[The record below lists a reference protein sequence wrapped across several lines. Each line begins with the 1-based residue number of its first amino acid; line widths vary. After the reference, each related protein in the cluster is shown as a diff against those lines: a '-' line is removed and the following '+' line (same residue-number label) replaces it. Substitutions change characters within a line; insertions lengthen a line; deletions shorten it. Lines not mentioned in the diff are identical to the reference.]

1 LIKKIARPAL
11 GLGLPA
17 QKGASMKHNVVLET
31 DFSELKLVNRG
42 KVRDI
47 YDMGDSLLMV
57 STDRISAFDVVMSEG
72 IPEKGRV
79 LTRMTEFWLKQ
90 LSGIVPNH
98 LITSDV
104 NRYPEVCR
112 QYADVLRGRSMLVK
126 KAEPIM
132 AECIVR
138 GYISGSGWNDYQKNG
153 SVCGIALSPGLLE
166 SDKFPQPL
174 FTPSTKAELGA
185 HDENISYERMCEV
198 VGADVGAQIRDL
210 TIAIYTRAR
219 DIAEQRGIIIA
230 DTKLEFG
237 MYHGDVILIDEVLT
251 PDSSR
256 FWPRDDYEPGRGQKS
271 FDKQFVRDY
280 LNTLDW
286 GKKPPAP
293 PLPEEIIRRTSEK
306 YIEAFERLT
315 GEKF

>member
-1 LIKKIARPAL
+1 
-11 GLGLPA
+11 
-17 QKGASMKHNVVLET
+17 MKHSVVLKTEC
-31 DFSELKLVNRG
+31 SELKLVNRG

-47 YDMGDSLLMV
+47 YDMGDSLLMI
-57 STDRISAFDVVMSEG
+57 STDRLSAFDVVMNEG

-90 LSGIVPNH
+90 LSDIVPNH

-104 NRYPEVCR
+104 SQYPEACR
-112 QYADVLRGRSMLVK
+112 QYADMLEGRSMLVK
-126 KAEPIM
+126 KAQPLM

-138 GYISGSGWNDYQKNG
+138 GYISGSGWIDYQKNG
-153 SVCGIALSPGLLE
+153 SVCGIPLPPGLQE
-166 SDKFPQPL
+166 SDVLPRPL

-198 VGADVGAQIRDL
+198 VGADVGAQVRDL

-219 DIAEQRGIIIA
+219 DIAEARGIIIA

-237 MYHGDVILIDEVLT
+237 MCDGRIILIDEVLT

-256 FWPRDDYEPGRGQKS
+256 FWPRDDYAPGRGQKS

-293 PLPEEIIRRTSEK
+293 PLPADIIASTSAK
-306 YIEAFERLT
+306 YIEAYERLT

>member
-1 LIKKIARPAL
+1 M
-11 GLGLPA
+11 
-17 QKGASMKHNVVLET
+17 QHTVVLKT
-31 DFSELKLVNRG
+31 DFKDLKLVNRG

-57 STDRISAFDVVMSEG
+57 STDRLSAFDVVMNEG

-79 LTRMTEFWLKQ
+79 LTRMTEFWLSR
-90 LSGIVPNH
+90 LSDIVPNH
-98 LITSDV
+98 LLTCDVNDYPAVCRPYSDV
-104 NRYPEVCR
+104 L
-112 QYADVLRGRSMLVK
+112 AGRSMLVQ
-126 KAEPIM
+126 KAQPIM

-138 GYISGSGWNDYQKNG
+138 GYITGSGWNDYKKSG
-153 SVCGIALSPGLLE
+153 AVCGIALPAGLRE
-166 SDKFPQPL
+166 SDAFPEPL
-174 FTPSTKAELGA
+174 FTPSTKADVGD
-185 HDENISYERMCEV
+185 HDENISFEQMCDV
-198 VGADVGAQIRDL
+198 VGANTGVQIRDL
-210 TIAIYTRAR
+210 TIAVYKRAR

-237 MYHGDVILIDEVLT
+237 LCDGQVILIDEVLT

-256 FWPRDDYEPGRGQKS
+256 FWPRDDYAPGRGQKS

-286 GKKPPAP
+286 NKKPPAP
-293 PLPEEIIRRTSEK
+293 TLPVDIIEKTSAK
-306 YIEAFERLT
+306 YIEAYERLT

>member
-1 LIKKIARPAL
+1 MNH
-11 GLGLPA
+11 
-17 QKGASMKHNVVLET
+17 SVVLET
-31 DFSELKLVNRG
+31 DLSELKLVNRG

-47 YDMGDSLLMV
+47 YDMGDSLLMI

-72 IPEKGRV
+72 IPEKGKV

-90 LSGIVPNH
+90 LSDIVPNH
-98 LITSDV
+98 LITTDV
-104 NRYPEVCR
+104 NQYPEVCR
-112 QYADVLRGRSMLVK
+112 QYVDVLAGRSMLVK
-126 KAEPIM
+126 KAQPVM

-138 GYISGSGWNDYQKNG
+138 GYISGSGWKDYQKNG
-153 SVCGIALSPGLLE
+153 SVCGIALSPGLQE
-166 SDKFPQPL
+166 SDCFPQPL

-185 HDENISYERMCEV
+185 HDENISYERMCEI
-198 VGADVGAQIRDL
+198 VGSDVGVQVRDL
-210 TIAIYTRAR
+210 TVAIYTRAR
-219 DIAEQRGIIIA
+219 AVAEHRGIIIA

-237 MYHGDVILIDEVLT
+237 MCDGKIILIDEVLT

-256 FWPRDDYEPGRGQKS
+256 FWPQDDYEPGRGQKS

-293 PLPEEIIRRTSEK
+293 TLPADIIARTSEK
-306 YIEAFERLT
+306 YIEAFEHLT

>member
-1 LIKKIARPAL
+1 
-11 GLGLPA
+11 
-17 QKGASMKHNVVLET
+17 MN
-31 DFSELKLVNRG
+31 
-42 KVRDI
+42 
-47 YDMGDSLLMV
+47 
-57 STDRISAFDVVMSEG
+57 EG

-79 LTRMTEFWLKQ
+79 LTRMTEFWLGQ
-90 LSGIVPNH
+90 MSDIVPNH

-104 NRYPEVCR
+104 NQYPQVCR
-112 QYADVLRGRSMLVK
+112 QYSDMLTGRSMLVK

-138 GYISGSGWNDYQKNG
+138 GYISGSGWNDYKKNG

-166 SDKFPQPL
+166 SGILPQPL

-219 DIAEQRGIIIA
+219 DIAKKRGIIIA

-237 MYHGDVILIDEVLT
+237 MCDGQVILIDEILT

-256 FWPRDDYEPGRGQKS
+256 FWPLNEYAPGCGQKS

-286 GKKPPAP
+286 GKTPPAP
-293 PLPEEIIRRTSEK
+293 TLPAEIIARTSAK

>member
-1 LIKKIARPAL
+1 M
-11 GLGLPA
+11 
-17 QKGASMKHNVVLET
+17 SNNVVLET
-31 DFSELKLVNRG
+31 DLSELKLVNRG

-47 YDMGDSLLMV
+47 YDMGDSLLMI
-57 STDRISAFDVVMSEG
+57 STDRLSAFDVVMNEG

-79 LTRMTEFWLKQ
+79 LTRMTEFWLNQ
-90 LSGIVPNH
+90 MNDIVPNH

-104 NRYPEVCR
+104 NQYPQVCR
-112 QYADVLRGRSMLVK
+112 QYADILAGRSMLVK

-138 GYISGSGWNDYQKNG
+138 GYISGSGWNDYKKNG
-153 SVCGIALSPGLLE
+153 SVCGITLSPGLLE
-166 SDKFPQPL
+166 SDMFPQPL

-185 HDENISYERMCEV
+185 HDENISYESMCEV

-219 DIAEQRGIIIA
+219 DIAKKRGIIIA

-237 MYHGDVILIDEVLT
+237 MCDGQVILIDEVLT

-256 FWPRDDYEPGRGQKS
+256 FWPLDEYAPGCGQKS

-286 GKKPPAP
+286 AKKPPAP
-293 PLPEEIIRRTSEK
+293 TLPAEIIARTSEK

>member
-1 LIKKIARPAL
+1 
-11 GLGLPA
+11 
-17 QKGASMKHNVVLET
+17 MKHSVVLTTEC
-31 DFSELKLVNRG
+31 SELKLVNRG

-47 YDMGDSLLMV
+47 YDMGDSLLMI
-57 STDRISAFDVVMSEG
+57 STDRLSAFDVVMNEG

-79 LTRMTEFWLKQ
+79 LTRM
-90 LSGIVPNH
+90 SDIVPNH

-104 NRYPEVCR
+104 SQYPQVCR
-112 QYADVLRGRSMLVK
+112 QYADMLEGRSMLVK
-126 KAEPIM
+126 KAKPLM

-138 GYISGSGWNDYQKNG
+138 GYISGSGWIDYQKNG
-153 SVCGIALSPGLLE
+153 SVCGIALRPGLLE
-166 SDKFPQPL
+166 SDVLPQPL

-185 HDENISYERMCEV
+185 HDENISYARMCEV
-198 VGADVGAQIRDL
+198 VGADVGARVRDL

-219 DIAEQRGIIIA
+219 AIAEARGIIIA

-237 MYHGDVILIDEVLT
+237 MCDGQIILIDEVLT

-256 FWPRDDYEPGRGQKS
+256 FWPRDDYAPGRGQKS

-293 PLPEEIIRRTSEK
+293 PLPADIIARTSAK
-306 YIEAFERLT
+306 YIEAYERLT

>member
-1 LIKKIARPAL
+1 
-11 GLGLPA
+11 
-17 QKGASMKHNVVLET
+17 MKHSIVLKT
-31 DFSELKLVNRG
+31 DCSELKLVNRG

-47 YDMGDSLLMV
+47 YDMGDSLLMI
-57 STDRISAFDVVMSEG
+57 STDRLSAFDVVMNEG

-90 LSGIVPNH
+90 LSDIVPNH

-104 NRYPEVCR
+104 SQYPEACR
-112 QYADVLRGRSMLVK
+112 QYADMLEGRSMLVK
-126 KAEPIM
+126 KAEPLM

-166 SDKFPQPL
+166 SDVLPQPL

-198 VGADVGAQIRDL
+198 VGADVGAQVRDL

-219 DIAEQRGIIIA
+219 DIAEARGIIIA

-237 MYHGDVILIDEVLT
+237 MCDGQVILIDEVLT

-256 FWPRDDYEPGRGQKS
+256 FWPRDDYAPGRGQKS

-293 PLPEEIIRRTSEK
+293 PLPADIIARTSAK
-306 YIEAFERLT
+306 YIEAYERLT

>member
-1 LIKKIARPAL
+1 M
-11 GLGLPA
+11 
-17 QKGASMKHNVVLET
+17 QHSVVLKTEC
-31 DFSELKLVNRG
+31 SELKLVNRG

-47 YDMGDSLLMV
+47 YDMGDSLLMI
-57 STDRISAFDVVMSEG
+57 STDRLSAFDVVMNEG

-90 LSGIVPNH
+90 LSDIVPNH

-104 NRYPEVCR
+104 SQYPEACR
-112 QYADVLRGRSMLVK
+112 QYADMLEGRSMLVK
-126 KAEPIM
+126 KAEPLM

-138 GYISGSGWNDYQKNG
+138 GYISGSGWIDYQNNG
-153 SVCGIALSPGLLE
+153 SVCGIALRPGLLE
-166 SDKFPQPL
+166 SDVLPRPL

-185 HDENISYERMCEV
+185 HDENISYESMCEV
-198 VGADVGAQIRDL
+198 VGADVGAQIRDW
-210 TIAIYTRAR
+210 TIAIYERAR
-219 DIAEQRGIIIA
+219 EIAEARGIIIA

-237 MYHGDVILIDEVLT
+237 MCDGRIILIDEVLT

-256 FWPRDDYEPGRGQKS
+256 FWPRDDYAPGRGQKS

-293 PLPEEIIRRTSEK
+293 PLPAEIIASTSAK
-306 YIEAFERLT
+306 YIEAYERLT

>member
-1 LIKKIARPAL
+1 M
-11 GLGLPA
+11 
-17 QKGASMKHNVVLET
+17 QHTVVLKT
-31 DFSELKLVNRG
+31 DFKDLKLVNRG

-57 STDRISAFDVVMSEG
+57 STDRLSAFDVVMNEG

-79 LTRMTEFWLKQ
+79 LTRMTEFWLSR
-90 LSGIVPNH
+90 LSDIVPNH
-98 LITSDV
+98 LLTCDVNDYPAVCRPYSDV
-104 NRYPEVCR
+104 L
-112 QYADVLRGRSMLVK
+112 AGRSMLVK
-126 KAEPIM
+126 KAKPIM

-138 GYISGSGWNDYQKNG
+138 GYITGSGWSDYKKTG
-153 SVCGIALSPGLLE
+153 AVCGIALPAGLRE
-166 SDKFPQPL
+166 SDAFPEPL
-174 FTPSTKAELGA
+174 FTPSTKADVGD
-185 HDENISYERMCEV
+185 HDENISYACMCDV
-198 VGADVGAQIRDL
+198 VGADTGARIRDL
-210 TIAIYTRAR
+210 TIAVYKRAR

-237 MYHGDVILIDEVLT
+237 MCDGQVILIDEVLT

-256 FWPRDDYEPGRGQKS
+256 FWPRDDYAPGRGQKS

-286 GKKPPAP
+286 NKKPPAP
-293 PLPEEIIRRTSEK
+293 TLPVDIIEKTSAK

>member
-1 LIKKIARPAL
+1 ME
-11 GLGLPA
+11 
-17 QKGASMKHNVVLET
+17 SSVVLKT
-31 DFSELKLVNRG
+31 DCSELKLLNRG

-47 YDMGDSLLMV
+47 YDMGDSLLMI
-57 STDRISAFDVVMSEG
+57 STDRLSAFDVVMNEG

-90 LSGIVPNH
+90 MSDIVPNH

-104 NRYPEVCR
+104 NQYPPVCR
-112 QYADVLRGRSMLVK
+112 QYADMLTGRSMLVK

-138 GYISGSGWNDYQKNG
+138 GYISGSGWNDYKKNG
-153 SVCGIALSPGLLE
+153 SVCGIAMSPGLLE
-166 SDKFPQPL
+166 SDVFPQPL

-219 DIAEQRGIIIA
+219 DIAKKRGIIIA

-237 MYHGDVILIDEVLT
+237 MCDGQVILIDEVLT

-256 FWPRDDYEPGRGQKS
+256 FWPLNEYAPGCGQKS

-286 GKKPPAP
+286 AKKPPAP
-293 PLPEEIIRRTSEK
+293 TLPAEIIARTSAK
-306 YIEAFERLT
+306 YIEAYERLT
-315 GEKF
+315 GGKF

>member
-1 LIKKIARPAL
+1 ME
-11 GLGLPA
+11 
-17 QKGASMKHNVVLET
+17 SSVVLKT
-31 DFSELKLVNRG
+31 DCSELKLLTRG

-47 YDMGDSLLMV
+47 YDMGDSLLMI
-57 STDRISAFDVVMSEG
+57 STDRLSAFDVVMNEG

-79 LTRMTEFWLKQ
+79 LTRMTEFWLSQ
-90 LSGIVPNH
+90 MSDIVPNH

-104 NRYPEVCR
+104 NQYPPVCR
-112 QYADVLRGRSMLVK
+112 QYADMLTGRSMLVK
-126 KAEPIM
+126 KAKPIM

-138 GYISGSGWNDYQKNG
+138 GYISGSGWNDYKKTG

-166 SDKFPQPL
+166 SDVFPQPL

-219 DIAEQRGIIIA
+219 DIAKKRGIIIA

-237 MYHGDVILIDEVLT
+237 MCDGQVILIDEVLT

-256 FWPRDDYEPGRGQKS
+256 FWPLNEYAPGCGQKS

-286 GKKPPAP
+286 AKKPPAP
-293 PLPEEIIRRTSEK
+293 TLPAEIIARTSAK
-306 YIEAFERLT
+306 YIEAYERLT
-315 GEKF
+315 GDKF

>member
-1 LIKKIARPAL
+1 M
-11 GLGLPA
+11 
-17 QKGASMKHNVVLET
+17 QHSVVLKTECS
-31 DFSELKLVNRG
+31 DLKLVNRG

-47 YDMGDSLLMV
+47 YDMGDSLLMI
-57 STDRISAFDVVMSEG
+57 STDRLSAFDVVMNEG

-90 LSGIVPNH
+90 LSDIVPNH

-104 NRYPEVCR
+104 SQYPEACR
-112 QYADVLRGRSMLVK
+112 KYADMLDGRSMLVK
-126 KAEPIM
+126 KAEPLM

-138 GYISGSGWNDYQKNG
+138 GYISGSGWIDYQKNG
-153 SVCGIALSPGLLE
+153 SVCGIALRPGLLE
-166 SDKFPQPL
+166 SDVLPRPL

-185 HDENISYERMCEV
+185 HDENISYARMCEV
-198 VGADVGAQIRDL
+198 VGADVGAQVRDL
-210 TIAIYTRAR
+210 TIAIYKRAR
-219 DIAEQRGIIIA
+219 DIAEARGIIIA

-237 MYHGDVILIDEVLT
+237 MCDGRIILIDEVLT

-256 FWPRDDYEPGRGQKS
+256 FWPRDDYAPGRGQKS

-293 PLPEEIIRRTSEK
+293 PLPADIIASTSAK
-306 YIEAFERLT
+306 YIEAYERLT

>member
-1 LIKKIARPAL
+1 MNH
-11 GLGLPA
+11 
-17 QKGASMKHNVVLET
+17 SVVLET
-31 DFSELKLVNRG
+31 NLSELKLVNRG

-47 YDMGDSLLMV
+47 YDMGDSLLMI
-57 STDRISAFDVVMSEG
+57 STDRLSAFDVVMNEG

-79 LTRMTEFWLKQ
+79 LTRMTEFWLNQ
-90 LSGIVPNH
+90 MSDIVPNH

-104 NRYPEVCR
+104 NQYPQVCR
-112 QYADVLRGRSMLVK
+112 QYADMLTGRSMLVK

-138 GYISGSGWNDYQKNG
+138 GYISGSGWNDYKKDG
-153 SVCGIALSPGLLE
+153 SVCGIAMSPGLLE
-166 SDKFPQPL
+166 SDVFPQPL

-219 DIAEQRGIIIA
+219 DIAKKRGIIIA

-237 MYHGDVILIDEVLT
+237 MCDGQVILIDEILT

-256 FWPRDDYEPGRGQKS
+256 FWPLNEYEPGRGQKS

-286 GKKPPAP
+286 GKTPPAP
-293 PLPEEIIRRTSEK
+293 TLPAEIIARTSAK
-306 YIEAFERLT
+306 YIEAYERLT

>member
-1 LIKKIARPAL
+1 M
-11 GLGLPA
+11 
-17 QKGASMKHNVVLET
+17 QHSVVLRT
-31 DFSELKLVNRG
+31 DFSGLQLVNRG

-57 STDRISAFDVVMSEG
+57 STDRLSAFDVVMSEG

-79 LTRMTEFWLKQ
+79 LTRMTEFWLRQ

-98 LITSDV
+98 LLTSDV
-104 NRYPEVCR
+104 AKYPEACR
-112 QYADVLRGRSMLVK
+112 PYSNVLEGRSMLVK
-126 KAEPIM
+126 KAAPIM

-138 GYISGSGWNDYQKNG
+138 GYISGSGWNDYRKSG
-153 SVCGIALSPGLLE
+153 SVCGIALPAGLRE
-166 SDKFPQPL
+166 SEAFPEPL
-174 FTPSTKAELGA
+174 FTPSTKAEAGV
-185 HDENISYERMCEV
+185 HDENISFERMCEA
-198 VGADVGAQIRDL
+198 VGADVGRRIRDL
-210 TIAIYTRAR
+210 AIAIYSRAR
-219 DIAEQRGIIIA
+219 DIAGGRGIIIA

-237 MYHGDVILIDEVLT
+237 MCDGQIILIDEVLT

-256 FWPRDDYEPGRGQKS
+256 FWPRDEYEPGRGQKS

-286 GKKPPAP
+286 NKKPPAP
-293 PLPEEIIRRTSEK
+293 RLPADIIEKTSAK
-306 YIEAFERLT
+306 YIEAYERLT

>member
-1 LIKKIARPAL
+1 ME
-11 GLGLPA
+11 
-17 QKGASMKHNVVLET
+17 SSVVLKT
-31 DFSELKLVNRG
+31 DCSELKLLNRG

-47 YDMGDSLLMV
+47 YDMGDSLLMI
-57 STDRISAFDVVMSEG
+57 STDRLSAFDVVMNEG

-79 LTRMTEFWLKQ
+79 LTRMTEFWLNQ
-90 LSGIVPNH
+90 MSDIVPNH

-104 NRYPEVCR
+104 NQYPPVCR
-112 QYADVLRGRSMLVK
+112 QYADMLTGRSMLVK

-138 GYISGSGWNDYQKNG
+138 GYISGSGWNDYKKTG

-166 SDKFPQPL
+166 SDVFPQPL

-219 DIAEQRGIIIA
+219 DIAKKRGIIIA

-237 MYHGDVILIDEVLT
+237 MCDGQVILIDEVLT

-256 FWPRDDYEPGRGQKS
+256 FWPLNEYAPGCGQKS

-286 GKKPPAP
+286 AKKPPAP
-293 PLPEEIIRRTSEK
+293 TLPAEIIARTSAK

-315 GEKF
+315 GDKF